1 MILPS
6 QKVNPHLPL
15 TSSQANVKTGFIPY
29 PRHSWSS
36 TDIINSILRI
46 TDASERNAL
55 YDITVEKL
63 PSYNRPLF
71 YEGFSAML
79 VEAEESFASFAA
91 DYKSR
96 LDSLTT
102 GHYVAMKVAPEAF
115 KVKVQ
120 YHRIE
125 ELQTR
130 YNQILKKK
138 KMHRARLERL
148 WGPAWEKKL
157 EGLLL

>member
-1 MILPS
+1 
-6 QKVNPHLPL
+6 
-15 TSSQANVKTGFIPY
+15 
-29 PRHSWSS
+29 
-36 TDIINSILRI
+36 
-46 TDASERNAL
+46 
-55 YDITVEKL
+55 
-63 PSYNRPLF
+63 
-71 YEGFSAML
+71 ML

-102 GHYVAMKVAPEAF
+102 GDYSAMKVEPEAF

-130 YNQILKKK
+130 YNHILKQK
-138 KMHRARLERL
+138 KMHRARLERP

-157 EGLLL
+157 EGLLPPQPSEGLMWELAKFADRSGK